1 VALVFNGSLLGREF
15 DRVEYGPITEAEV
28 LDFARA
34 LGEVRPAYVDPVV
47 ARQGS
52 DRGLVAVPSFCLK
65 FRSRR
70 FYPPDMPV
78 LSRSGFDAGK
88 DVEFG
93 VPIRPGDRV
102 TVSAVVRDLYEKTGR
117 SGPMVIVVI
126 RLVLTNQRS
135 ETVAIIDNRFIHRE
149 AAKPPGP
156 RMS

>member
-1 VALVFNGSLLGREF
+1 VALIFDRSLLGREF
-15 DRVEYGPITEAEV
+15 DRVEYGPVTEGEI

-34 LGEVRPAYVDPVV
+34 LGETRPAYVDPVA
-47 ARQGS
+47 ARQAP
-52 DRGLVAVPSFCLK
+52 DEGLVAVPSFCLK

-102 TVSAVVRDLYEKTGR
+102 TVSAVVQDLYEKTGR
-117 SGPMVIVVI
+117 SGQMVIVVI
-126 RLVLTNQRS
+126 RFMLTNQRS

-149 AAKPPGP
+149 TAKPPAHG
-156 RMS
+156 

>member
-1 VALVFNGSLLGREF
+1 VALIFDRSLLGREF
-15 DRVEYGPITEAEV
+15 DRVEYGPITEGEI

-34 LGEVRPAYVDPVV
+34 LGEAHPM
-47 ARQGS
+47 ARQGR
-52 DRGLVAVPSFCLK
+52 DQGLVAIPSFCLK

-102 TVSAVVRDLYEKTGR
+102 TVSAVVQDLYEKTGR

-126 RLVLTNQRS
+126 RFVLTNQRS

-149 AAKPPGP
+149 AAKPAAHG
-156 RMS
+156 